1 MGTARPSRQLL
12 DRLRCNLRQARQAR
26 GWSQADLAAQLGVS
40 KSLISRI
47 EQGRA
52 NITLATVEQL
62 ASALGVTPADLL
74 S

>member
-1 MGTARPSRQLL
+1 MGSARPSRQLL
-12 DRLRCNLRQARQAR
+12 DRLRRNLRRARQAR

>member
-1 MGTARPSRQLL
+1 MGSARPSRQLL
-12 DRLRCNLRQARQAR
+12 DRLRRNLRRARQAR
-26 GWSQADLAAQLGVS
+26 GWSQADLAAELGVS

-52 NITLATVEQL
+52 NITLATVEGL
-62 ASALGVTPADLL
+62 AGALGIDPADLL